1 MSSLFASFVVGHCC
15 KFVIALFS
23 DYMNVRLFCTIDEDE
38 DGQIS
43 RLELRALIIG
53 IRFDEIELDKDDAVD
68 KVMKD
73 FDTNLSNTI
82 SPIEFIEGVSKWLRE
97 AKHAGDFTSNSGGDT
112 MKFLSDFHAVRFS
125 Y

>member
-1 MSSLFASFVVGHCC
+1 MLLDIVI
-15 KFVIALFS
+15 IALFS
-23 DYMNVRLFCTIDEDE
+23 DYMNVRLFETIDQDK
-38 DGQIS
+38 DNHLS
-43 RLELRALIIG
+43 RTELRALIIG

-82 SPIEFIEGVSKWLRE
+82 SLDEFIEGISKWLIK
-97 AKHAGDFTSNSGGDT
+97 AKRAGDSTSNSGGDT
-112 MKFLSDFHAVRFS
+112 MKFLSDFQEVRFS